1 MAVSG
6 SFSTPRSYKRSTG
19 DKTRRGRW
27 LDAVSDAP
35 LSRGAKAWA
44 MLLAK
49 RSSATAKPVW
59 GYQTGQ
65 AEAIGCSDRQV
76 RRYRRE
82 LEQVGLIET
91 CHGAVERHRD
101 GRFSRTMTNLY
112 KFVVAP
118 LARRRKSKSDAPDI
132 HDRSNPLSK
141 REIETL
147 PDTRNQK
154 IVLIDDGWSDSDFSP
169 DEPWATSS
177 V

>member
-1 MAVSG
+1 
-6 SFSTPRSYKRSTG
+6 
-19 DKTRRGRW
+19 
-27 LDAVSDAP
+27 
-35 LSRGAKAWA
+35 

-101 GRFSRTMTNLY
+101 GRFS
-112 KFVVAP
+112 
-118 LARRRKSKSDAPDI
+118 
-132 HDRSNPLSK
+132 
-141 REIETL
+141 
-147 PDTRNQK
+147 
-154 IVLIDDGWSDSDFSP
+154 
-169 DEPWATSS
+169 EP
-177 V
+177 